1 MGGFQAKSSKN
12 LQGKDWNV
20 ELEQDGNK
28 LLMRNG
34 WDRFV
39 IDNSLELEEF
49 LIFAYV
55 SKTTFIVKI
64 FSINGCVK
72 KESTTINEQS
82 YAKVKEEPK
91 SDQESSPTSSCKT
104 SFKSDVQH
112 EQISEG

>member
-1 MGGFQAKSSKN
+1 MKS

-39 IDNSLELEEF
+39 IDNSLELGEF
-49 LIFAYV
+49 LIFVYV
-55 SKTTFIVKI
+55 SKTMFIVKI

-72 KESTTINEQS
+72 KVSTTISEQS

-91 SDQESSPTSSCKT
+91 SDNESSPSTSLCKT
-104 SFKSDVQH
+104 SFERDVQH
-112 EQISEG
+112 EQISDG

>member
-1 MGGFQAKSSKN
+1 MKK
-12 LQGKDWNV
+12 
-20 ELEQDGNK
+20 
-28 LLMRNG
+28 G

-39 IDNSLELEEF
+39 IDNSLERGEF
-49 LIFAYV
+49 LIFSSSGNTV
-55 SKTTFIVKI
+55 FIVKI